1 VIDRRTILGGTLA
14 GAAIASLGVSGRAA
28 AAAATGAL
36 VSRDLP
42 GGLALVTGAGANI
55 VVAQGATGAVVVDS
69 GQAAQADALLALVSQ
84 RTGFTPAGGKKPL
97 TLVNTCWRLDQTGG
111 NDRFGAAG
119 ATILAQENTR
129 LWMGTEI
136 DVSWEDKVY
145 PPRAEIAR
153 PKASF
158 YKTESM
164 ALGDERIDC
173 GHMLEAHTDGD
184 LYVFFR
190 KANVLAVGAAA
201 AGRGWPVL
209 DWETGGWMGGH
220 IWGLETMLKLADD
233 KTVIVPADGPL
244 LTRADI
250 DRQRAMYVAIMARM
264 QTMME
269 AGQGAKAVIASRPA
283 ADYEA
288 ERGPSDAFVAQ
299 AFKSFWSNIRQFKAI

>member
-1 VIDRRTILGGTLA
+1 MA
-14 GAAIASLGVSGRAA
+14 GAAIAQLGLAGRTSAA
-28 AAAATGAL
+28 AAPATGAL
-36 VSRDLP
+36 SVRELP
-42 GGLALVTGAGANI
+42 GGLALVTGAGTN
-55 VVAQGATGAVVVDS
+55 VVLAQSKDGAVAVDS
-69 GQAAQADALLALVSQ
+69 GRAAEADALLALVSQ
-84 RTGFTPAGGKKPL
+84 RTGFTAGGKQPL
-97 TLVNTCWRLDQTGG
+97 TLFNTCWRLDQTGG

-119 ATILAQENTR
+119 AKIVAQENTR

-136 DVSWEDKVY
+136 DVSWEDRVY
-145 PPRAEIAR
+145 PPRAEVAR

-158 YKTESM
+158 YKAESM
-164 ALGDERIDC
+164 TLGDERIDY

-244 LTRADI
+244 LSRADI
-250 DRQRAMYVAIMARM
+250 EKQRAMYTTILARM